1 MSARLTAFLA
11 ATALALAS
19 PAAPAA
25 ASAGIES
32 FEVTTSTGQAGGHPD
47 ITMSLSVAEPGSPE
61 SVKDAAV
68 NTPEGLF
75 GNPNAISRCS
85 AVDFALT
92 RCPSASQAGLVTI
105 HANYGGDPDKLMGT
119 APIYD
124 LDPGADR
131 TALFGFIVPTLQI
144 PIQVPVA
151 VRTGSDFGL
160 RFTAAGFTQLAPLK
174 SAELTY
180 WGFPADEANDD
191 ERFPKGSAGEP
202 AGCPG
207 IDATEVSG
215 PGCLNGKATDAAIG
229 VQPLIDNPSL
239 CDGEELAVSLDVTTY
254 QDPDNPSHAEASYP
268 ESSGC
273 FAMVFKP
280 ALLATPTTTQADSA
294 AGLDLEMSAFQT
306 FGKAPTNSPIRS
318 AILTLPEGL
327 TINPDAADGQSACAD
342 ALAHFGTEAEAE
354 CPDSA
359 KVGTFAVGSPALD
372 GPLNG
377 AIYIAQ
383 PKPNDQYRLILAA
396 DGFGIHVKFLAS
408 FRPDPLT
415 GQVTATID
423 NLPEV
428 PFDEFSLHLFASD
441 RGLMAT
447 PAHCTIYPIV
457 ARFFPWNDR
466 LADVTSTQFFSID
479 SGPGGTPCPGA
490 TRPFSPHLVAGAT
503 NPTAGAFSDFH
514 LKLDRDDGDQ
524 NLGDLN
530 FTMPPGFTGD
540 LRGIAY
546 CPEGSIAAAAAKLGT
561 AELSAPSCPTA
572 SRIGT
577 TNVAAGP
584 GTHPFHALGTMYL
597 AGPFKGAP
605 LSLVAITPALAGP
618 YDYGTVVVRV
628 ALHVDPLTAQVRA
641 VSDAVPSI
649 IGGVPIRMR
658 SIQVNI
664 DRPNFTI
671 NPTNCSPMSVDSQG
685 IGDQG
690 TVASFSSY
698 FHVVN
703 CSTMP
708 FEPKMTIAQLGGR
721 KQTRRAKDPVLQFDL
736 RTRPGDANIKSVA
749 VTLPKAFQIDQ
760 RHLGN
765 ICSRAQLAAEL
776 CAGRQPIGTVMT
788 ETPLL
793 DQPLQG
799 PAYAVSGF
807 GRLPHLAFILAG
819 QVTIIPEAIS
829 SSVRGGHLKTV
840 VPVIPDAP
848 IGHFRLT
855 LFGGK
860 QGYISNTRSLCAAPA
875 VSTIEYSAQSGRKLA
890 QRVKAKTA
898 CPKASP
904 RRAREKHRGN

>member
-1 MSARLTAFLA
+1 MSARFMTLLA
-11 ATALALAS
+11 AAAAALAIA
-19 PAAPAA
+19 AAPAG

-32 FEVTTSTGQAGGHPD
+32 FEVTSSSAQAGGHPD
-47 ITMSLSVAEPGSPE
+47 ITMAFSVEEPGAPE
-61 SVKDAAV
+61 AVKDAAV

-75 GNPNAISRCS
+75 GNPNAITRCS

-105 HANYGGDPDKLMGT
+105 HANYEGNPDKLLGT

-124 LDPGADR
+124 LEPGADQ
-131 TALFGFIVPTLQI
+131 TALFGFIVPILGI
-144 PIQVPVA
+144 PIQAPVA
-151 VRTGSDFGL
+151 VRTGGDFGL

-174 SAELTY
+174 SATLTY
-180 WGFPADEANDD
+180 WGFPAAEENDG
-191 ERFPKGSAGEP
+191 ERFPKGAPGEA

-207 IDATEVSG
+207 VEAAAVTG
-215 PGCLNGKATDAAIG
+215 PSCLNAKTTDAGIG
-229 VQPLIDNPSL
+229 VHPLIDNPSI
-239 CDGEELAVSLDVTTY
+239 CSGQELAVSLDVTTY
-254 QDPDNPSHAEASYP
+254 QDPGNPSHADAPYP
-268 ESSGC
+268 ESEGC
-273 FAMVFKP
+273 FAMAFKP
-280 ALLATPTTTQADSA
+280 SLLATPTTTEADSA
-294 AGLDLEMSAFQT
+294 AGLDLELNAFQT
-306 FGKAPTNSPIRS
+306 LGQAPTNSPIRS
-318 AILTLPEGL
+318 ATLTLPEGL
-327 TINPDAADGQSACAD
+327 TINPDAADGQSACPD
-342 ALAHFGTEAEAE
+342 ALAHFGTEAAAQ
-354 CPDSA
+354 CPDAA
-359 KVGTFAVGSPALD
+359 KIGTFAVGSPALD

-377 AIYIAQ
+377 AIYIAT
-383 PKPNDQYRLILAA
+383 PKPGDQYRLILAA
-396 DGFGIHVKFLAS
+396 DGFGVHAKFLAI
-408 FRPDPLT
+408 FHPDPAT
-415 GQVTATID
+415 GQVTASIEG
-423 NLPEV
+423 LPQV
-428 PFDEFSLHLFASD
+428 PFDDFSLHLFASD
-441 RGLMAT
+441 RGLVAT
-447 PAHCTIYPIV
+447 PNHCTLYPII
-457 ARFFPWNDR
+457 ARFFPWNDK

-479 SGPGGTPCPGA
+479 SGPGGAGCPGPV
-490 TRPFSPHLVAGAT
+490 RPFDPRLAAGTT

-530 FTMPPGFTGD
+530 FTMPPGFSGD
-540 LRGIAY
+540 LRGISY
-546 CPEGSIAAAAAKLGT
+546 CPEAAIAAAATRLGA
-561 AELSAPSCPTA
+561 AELAAPSCPPS

-584 GTHPFHALGTMYL
+584 GSHPFHAVGTMYL

-618 YDYGTVVVRV
+618 YDYGAVVVRV
-628 ALHVDPLTAQVRA
+628 ALHVDPLTAQVKA
-641 VSDAVPSI
+641 LSDTVPQI

-658 SIQVNI
+658 SIGVNI
-664 DRPNFTI
+664 DRPNFTL
-671 NPTNCSPMSVDSQG
+671 NPTNCTPMSVDSQG

-690 TVASFSSY
+690 TVANFSSY

-703 CSTMP
+703 CATLP
-708 FEPKMTIAQLGGR
+708 FEPKMTIAQLGSR
-721 KQTRRAKDPVLQFDL
+721 KQTKRAKDPVLQFDL
-736 RTRPGDANIKSVA
+736 RTRPGEANLKSVA

-765 ICSRAQLAAEL
+765 ICSRSELAAKL
-776 CAGRQPIGTVMT
+776 CAGRQPIGTVIT

-829 SSVRGGHLKTV
+829 SSVKGGHLRTV

-875 VSTIEYSAQSGRKLA
+875 VSTIEYSGQNGKATSQ
-890 QRVKAKTA
+890 QVKAKTA
-898 CPKASP
+898 CPKASS
-904 RRAREKHRGN
+904 RRAKARHRRN